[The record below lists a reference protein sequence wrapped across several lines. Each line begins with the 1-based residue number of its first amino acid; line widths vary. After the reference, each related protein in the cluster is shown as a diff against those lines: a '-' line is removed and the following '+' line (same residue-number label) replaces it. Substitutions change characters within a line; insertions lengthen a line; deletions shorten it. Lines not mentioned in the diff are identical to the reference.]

1 MKERLDKLVVQ
12 KKLLE
17 SREKARAYIMSGS
30 IEVDGEIITKPS
42 VLVDTGSSIKL
53 RNPKDGYVSRGALK
67 LKKALEEF
75 HIDVNGKFCL
85 DIGASTG
92 GFTDC
97 LLRAG
102 ASEVVAVD
110 VGKNQI
116 AYRLR
121 QDPRVK
127 VIEGFNA
134 RYVDQLRFDRT
145 PDIVTIDVSF
155 ISIRHILE
163 PLGKIIDLR
172 TDIIALI
179 KPQFELHKPYRGFRG
194 VVRDVEVHREILKT
208 LNSAF
213 ISGGYRVYGYTY
225 SPLLGPRGNIE
236 YFAYLKKSDASA
248 NGEKELPGKGEEVFD
263 DNRAFGLNTDMVVE
277 GSYLFFKRK
286 SEE

>member
-12 KKLLE
+12 KELLD
-17 SREKARAYIMSGS
+17 SREKAKAFIMSGS
-30 IEVDGEIITKPS
+30 IEVDGELITKPS
-42 VLVDTGSSIKL
+42 LLVDTGASIKL
-53 RNPKDGYVSRGALK
+53 RNDKDGYVSRGALK

-102 ASEVVAVD
+102 AKQVIAVD

-121 QDPRVK
+121 RDPRVK

-134 RYVDQLRFDRT
+134 RYIDQLDFDRS
-145 PDIVTIDVSF
+145 PEIVTIDVSF
-155 ISIRHILE
+155 ISVKYILK
-163 PLGKIIDLR
+163 PLGKIVSNR

-179 KPQFELHKPYRGFRG
+179 KPQFELERPYRGFRG
-194 VVRDVEVHREILKT
+194 VVRDIVVHREILRA
-208 LNSAF
+208 LNNAF
-213 ISGGYRVYGYTY
+213 ISGGYQVNGYTF
-225 SPLLGPRGNIE
+225 SPLLGPKGNIE
-236 YFAYLKKSDASA
+236 YFVHMKKSDPSIDR
-248 NGEKELPGKGEEVFD
+248 EKELQGFGEEVSVKGKD
-263 DNRAFGLNTDMVVE
+263 FGLNTDMVVE
-277 GSYLFFKRK
+277 ESYLFFKRK

>member
-12 KKLLE
+12 KQILD
-17 SREKARAYIMSGS
+17 SREKAKAFIMSGS

-42 VLVDTGSSIKL
+42 MLVDTAASIRV

-67 LKKALEEF
+67 LRKALDEF

-102 ASEVVAVD
+102 AMQVVAVD

-134 RYVDQLRFDRT
+134 RYIDQLELARI

-155 ISIRHILE
+155 ISLIYILK
-163 PLGKIIDLR
+163 PLLKIIDNK
-172 TDIIALI
+172 TDIVGLI
-179 KPQFELHKPYRGFRG
+179 KPQFELEKPYRGFRG
-194 VVRDVEVHREILKT
+194 VVRGIEMHRDILRKM
-208 LNSAF
+208 NDAF
-213 ISGGYRVYGYTY
+213 LSEGYRVYGYTY

-236 YFAYLKKSDASA
+236 YFVYLKKSENSPEWRDKLHN
-248 NGEKELPGKGEEVFD
+248 NGKEVSGNSKDFILD
-263 DNRAFGLNTDMVVE
+263 TDMVVE
-277 GSYLFFKRK
+277 LSYLFFKRK